1 LCSII
6 LQYARSDPD
15 YPEGDAVVTDF
26 DIFLSYNSADKALV
40 ESVAQKLQTEG
51 LKPWLDKWC
60 LVPGQSWQQELATI
74 LRSCP
79 TFGVFVGQNGLGDWA
94 REELLVAQDR
104 AAKERSFRLIPI
116 LLPGVPDPFDY
127 GKLPPF
133 LTQRTWVDFRRGL
146 DQPRSLRTL
155 INAIK
160 GLPPGS
166 NVAPPGGMQQCP
178 YRGLET
184 FDEEHAEFFFGRER
198 DIQRLLEKLK
208 ATRFVAVLGASG
220 SGKSSLTRAGLIPA
234 LKQGALPQSANWT
247 ICVLTPGSR
256 PLTTLAAHLM
266 HLCPSQQMMQS
277 TLDHLIEDQ
286 RTLYLAVAL
295 SLVNKKTSRI
305 AFLID
310 QFEEVFTLCSDERER
325 AQFLA
330 NLLYASSVPEGQ
342 CTVLLT
348 MRADFLP
355 KCAAFPDLATRV
367 AAHQFLVSPMN
378 ADMLR
383 QAIEEPARRVGLGFE
398 PGLVDK
404 ILNDVAHQ
412 PGALPLLEHALLE
425 LWKRRQGGTMTL
437 DGYLE
442 SGGVAGAIAKTA
454 EETFN
459 SFNPDEQ
466 RIVRRIMLR
475 LTQLGEG
482 TEDTRRHASIDELA
496 TAPEEADVVERIV
509 RAMVDVHLLTTSG
522 V

>member
-1 LCSII
+1 M
-6 LQYARSDPD
+6 QHANSDPD
-15 YPEGDAVVTDF
+15 NSEEGAEVTDF
-26 DIFLSYNSADKALV
+26 DIFLSHNSADKGLV
-40 ESVAQKLQTEG
+40 EGMAETLQAEG

-60 LVPGQSWQQELATI
+60 LVPGQPWQQEMATI
-74 LRSCP
+74 LQSCP
-79 TFGVFVGQNGLGDWA
+79 AFGVFIGQSGLGDRA
-94 REELLVAQDR
+94 REELLVAEDR

-146 DQPRSLRTL
+146 DQPRALRTL

-166 NVAPPGGMQQCP
+166 DVALEGAAQRCP

-198 DIQRLLEKLK
+198 DIQRLLEMLK

-247 ICVLTPGSR
+247 ICVFTPGSR
-256 PLTTLAAHLM
+256 PLTTLAAHLI
-266 HLCPSQQMMQS
+266 HLCPAQQTMQS
-277 TLDHLIEDQ
+277 TVDHLVEDQ

-295 SLVNKKTSRI
+295 SLVNLKTSRI
-305 AFLID
+305 VLVID
-310 QFEEVFTLCSDERER
+310 QFEEVFTLCSDEQER

-355 KCAAFPDLATRV
+355 KCAGFPDLATRV
-367 AAHQFLVSPMN
+367 AAQQFLVTPMD

-398 PGLVDK
+398 PGVVDK
-404 ILNDVAHQ
+404 ILNDVANQ

-425 LWKRRQGGTMTL
+425 LWKRRQGRTL
-437 DGYLE
+437 TLEGYRE
-442 SGGVAGAIAKTA
+442 SGGVTGAIAKTA
-454 EETFN
+454 EE
-459 SFNPDEQ
+459 SFNGFSANEQ

-482 TEDTRRHASIDELA
+482 TEDTRRRAKLDELV
-496 TAPEEADVVERIV
+496 TKPEEADVIERIV
-509 RAMVDVHLLTTSG
+509 RSMVDAHLLTTSG
-522 V
+522 A

>member
-1 LCSII
+1 L
-6 LQYARSDPD
+6 
-15 YPEGDAVVTDF
+15 VTDF
-26 DIFLSYNSADKALV
+26 DIFLSHNSADKASV
-40 ESVAQKLQTEG
+40 ESIGHKLETEG

-60 LVPGQSWQQELATI
+60 FVPGQPWQEELATI

-79 TFGVFVGQNGLGDWA
+79 TMGVFIGQNGLGDWA
-94 REELLVAQDR
+94 REELLVAQNR

-116 LLPGVPDPFDY
+116 LLPGVSDPFDY
-127 GKLPPF
+127 GNLPPF
-133 LTQRTWVDFRRGL
+133 LGQRTWVDFRRGL
-146 DQPRSLRTL
+146 EQPQPLSIL

-166 NVAPPGGMQQCP
+166 GLPLEVGAQRCP

-256 PLTTLAAHLM
+256 PLTTLAAHLL
-266 HLCPSQQMMQS
+266 HLCPAQQTMQS
-277 TLDHLIEDQ
+277 TVDHLVEDQ

-295 SLVNKKTSRI
+295 SLVNKKTNRI
-305 AFLID
+305 VLVID
-310 QFEEVFTLCSDERER
+310 QFEEVFTLCSDEQER

-342 CTVLLT
+342 CMVVVT

-355 KCAAFPDLATRV
+355 KCAGFPDFAARV
-367 AAHQFLVSPMN
+367 AAQQFLVSPMDV
-378 ADMLR
+378 DMLR

-398 PGLVDK
+398 PGVVDK
-404 ILNDVAHQ
+404 ILNDVASQ
-412 PGALPLLEHALLE
+412 PGALPLLQHALLE
-425 LWKRRQGGTMTL
+425 LWKRRQARTLTL
-437 DGYLE
+437 DGYRE
-442 SGGVAGAIAKTA
+442 SGGVTGAIAKTA

-459 SFNPDEQ
+459 SLNPDE
-466 RIVRRIMLR
+466 RLIVRRVMLR

-482 TEDTRRHASIDELA
+482 TEDTRRRASIEELV
-496 TAPEEADVVERIV
+496 TAPEEADVVERVV
-509 RAMVDVHLLTTSG
+509 RAMVDAHLLTTSG
-522 V
+522 A

>member
-1 LCSII
+1 M
-6 LQYARSDPD
+6 
-15 YPEGDAVVTDF
+15 TDF
-26 DIFLSYNSADKALV
+26 DIFLSHNSADKPLV
-40 ESVAQKLQTEG
+40 ESVAQKLQSKG
-51 LKPWLDKWC
+51 LNPWLDKWC
-60 LVPGQSWQQELATI
+60 LVPGQPWQLQLATI

-104 AAKERSFRLIPI
+104 AAKERSFRIIPI

-133 LTQRTWVDFRRGL
+133 LAQRTWVDFRRGL
-146 DQPRSLRTL
+146 EQPRPLLAL

-166 NVAPPGGMQQCP
+166 DVAPAGEAQHCP

-208 ATRFVAVLGASG
+208 NTRFVAVLGASG

-234 LKQGALPQSANWT
+234 LKQGALPQSENWT
-247 ICVLTPGSR
+247 ISVLTPGSQ
-256 PLTTLAAHLM
+256 PLTALAAHLA
-266 HLCPSQQMMQS
+266 HVCPAEQILQR

-286 RTLYLAVAL
+286 RTLYLAVAV
-295 SLVNKKTSRI
+295 SLVNKKSGRI
-305 AFLID
+305 VLLID
-310 QFEEVFTLCSDERER
+310 QFEEVFTLCKDERER

-330 NLLYASSVPEGQ
+330 NLVYASSVPEGQ
-342 CTVLLT
+342 CMVLLT

-355 KCAAFPDLATRV
+355 KCAGFPDLAARV
-367 AAHQFLVSPMN
+367 AAEQFLVSPMD

-383 QAIEEPARRVGLGFE
+383 QAIEEPARRVGLCFE
-398 PGLVDK
+398 PGVVDK
-404 ILNDVAHQ
+404 ILNDVANQ

-425 LWKRRQGGTMTL
+425 LWRRRQGCTLTL
-437 DGYLE
+437 DGYRE

-459 SFNPDEQ
+459 SFTPEEQ

-482 TEDTRRHASIDELA
+482 TEDTRRRASIDELV
-496 TAPEEADVVERIV
+496 TAPEEADAVERIV
-509 RAMVDVHLLTTSG
+509 RAMVGANLLTTSG
-522 V
+522 E